1 MRCSFAPKLIDFLYF
16 CIKEVC
22 KDIHITVVITT
33 MAMTIII
40 IYHYYLSPPPPPCG
54 SPHITVPIK
63 ASMHVEQDPCRR
75 EAVPHPGRR
84 RVAGCGGG
92 EVRPGLSDG
101 IVHVQV
107 VEDVSCARRTR
118 DASSELTN
126 ATCNKHNDKGTPH
139 HQHKRTNPDAPTK
152 PLSLITVIIVTA
164 RIDLTAG
171 LFSLCLA
178 DR

>member
-1 MRCSFAPKLIDFLYF
+1 MFICTETDRLSLLLHKRSLQRY
-16 CIKEVC
+16 
-22 KDIHITVVITT
+22 T
-33 MAMTIII
+33 
-40 IYHYYLSPPPPPCG
+40 YYCCYNDNGNDNYNNISLLLKSPPPPCG